1 MTTNDVRLG
10 LLEDRMQQHV
20 LYARSFRTAMYACVA
35 MAGALVIAISICA
48 WLVVW
53 QPEPRYF
60 AVQPDGGLVEMVA
73 LDRPFQDDAAVVNFA
88 VQGVT
93 RAHTISF
100 SNWRKDFAEARNW
113 FTTDGFESYLRALQ
127 DSGNLE
133 LIKTQRLNS
142 YAIANRAVI
151 VAQKLGPDG
160 IWRWQVEIP
169 LIITYESAR
178 ERSQQ
183 EVLGT
188 VIVRRV
194 PTIEHIQGI
203 GIERFRAQVTR
214 G

>member
-1 MTTNDVRLG
+1 MTSRDNRHG
-10 LLEDRMQQHV
+10 LVEDRLQQHM
-20 LYARSFRTAMYACVA
+20 LYARSFRSAMIACIA
-35 MAGALVIAISICA
+35 MAGALVAAIAVCA

-53 QPEPRYF
+53 KPEPRYF
-60 AVQPDGGLVEMVA
+60 AVQPDGSLIEMVP
-73 LDRPFQDDAAVVNFA
+73 LDRPFQSDAAVVNFA

-93 RAHTISF
+93 RAHTVSF
-100 SNWRKDFAEARNW
+100 SSWRGDFAEARKW
-113 FTTDGFESYLRALQ
+113 FTTDGFESYIQALQ

-133 LIKTQRLNS
+133 LIRTQRLNT

-151 VAQKLGPDG
+151 VAQRLGADG

-169 LIITYESAR
+169 LTITYESAR

-203 GIERFRAQVTR
+203 GIERFRGQVTR